1 MSAPSSEFAPDPAL
15 ASDVPQGAP
24 LHFVEFVALVAAL
37 MALAALGI
45 DSMLPALPAIGLSL
59 GVSDPGDF
67 PLVITFFMIGF
78 GLAQIV
84 HGPLADRYGRRP
96 VLIVALCG
104 YVLFNALAALSQSFT
119 FLLLARLAGGAMIAT
134 TRVVAVALVRDC
146 YSGRAMARV
155 SSLAF
160 MTFMIVPVLAPSFG
174 QLVLLL
180 GNWRLIFGVIAAVA
194 MIVLAWFALRM
205 PETLAAADRA
215 PLSLPV
221 LTRNWR
227 ITVSDRHSLGYTLAT
242 TALQGALFG
251 YLGSIQPIMD
261 KVFHRPGLLGIAFA
275 ASAGLMAVANLLN
288 SQIVMRVGMRRI
300 SQSAL
305 VMLILASSTSLVL
318 TLSGIETLW
327 LFVALQA
334 ITMASFGLAAS
345 NFSAMAMDKVGHIA
359 GTASSVQGLVTTIGG
374 ALAGALIGRAFDG
387 TTIPLHIGFL
397 AGGVVALL
405 IIAIVER
412 GRLFRPV

>member
-15 ASDVPQGAP
+15 ASDAPQGAS

-37 MALAALGI
+37 MALGALGI
-45 DSMLPALPAIGLSL
+45 DSMLPALPAIGLTL
-59 GVSDPGDF
+59 GVRDPGDF

-104 YVLFNALAALSQSFT
+104 YVLFNALAALSHSFT
-119 FLLLARLAGGAMIAT
+119 LLLLARLAGGAMIAS

-174 QLVLLL
+174 QIVLLL
-180 GNWRLIFGVIAAVA
+180 GSWRLIFWAVA
-194 MIVLAWFALRM
+194 AIATLVVAWFTLRM
-205 PETLAAADRA
+205 PETLADADREA
-215 PLSLPV
+215 LSWRALA
-221 LTRNWR
+221 RNWR
-227 ITVSDRHSLGYTLAT
+227 ITVTDRHSLGYSLAT

-261 KVFHRPGLLGIAFA
+261 KVFHRPALLGIAFA

-305 VMLILASSTSLVL
+305 VMMILASSASLTL
-318 TLSGIETLW
+318 TLSGSETLW

-334 ITMASFGLAAS
+334 VTMASFGLAAS

-359 GTASSVQGLVTTIGG
+359 GTASSVQGLVTTTGG

-387 TTIPLHIGFL
+387 TTVPLHIGFL
-397 AGGVVALL
+397 AGGMIALVV
-405 IIAIVER
+405 IAIVER